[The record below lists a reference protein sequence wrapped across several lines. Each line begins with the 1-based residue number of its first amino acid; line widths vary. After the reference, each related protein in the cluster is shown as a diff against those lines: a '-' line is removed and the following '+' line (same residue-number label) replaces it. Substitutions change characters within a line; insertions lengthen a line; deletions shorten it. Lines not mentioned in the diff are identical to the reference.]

1 MSACLRMEV
10 PFELRE
16 FRKTLIPTK
25 DNIVF
30 VVEEELGKVGVDG
43 VLAYFSCPR
52 GERRHGEQGCLYP
65 PKVDRQV
72 EIIC

>member
-16 FRKTLIPTK
+16 FRKTLIATN

-43 VLAYFSCPR
+43 VLAYFSYPW
-52 GERRHGEQGCLYP
+52 GERRHGSKDA